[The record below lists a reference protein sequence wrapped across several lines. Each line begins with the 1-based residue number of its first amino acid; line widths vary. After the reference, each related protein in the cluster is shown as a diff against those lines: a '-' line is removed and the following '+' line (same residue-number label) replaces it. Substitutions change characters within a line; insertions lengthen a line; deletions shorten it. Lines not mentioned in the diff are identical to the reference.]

1 MAGGLRAASSTQ
13 LAFAAPV
20 LPPPLAVTPA
30 AAVVP
35 PGSAA
40 EHASCA
46 ATADG
51 PSALAVAGAAV
62 ALAFGGVARRRRR
75 RRAVTAVAR
84 SVSRKE
90 WNERVKRIQDYRAVF
105 DVTIPKPL
113 GVTPKNFQ
121 NRPGVGIAQ
130 IKPDGNTA
138 DLNNRVILEG
148 FESMFVLEGDEVIA
162 VDGVDCEGKN
172 LDYVGALV
180 KSAPGDSI
188 TLTLCRNYQ
197 KGPVKVVW
205 MPGEEMITMNRG
217 SLLRTCAE
225 TARAEVR
232 YSCKDGW
239 CSSCWHTEDTS
250 DLVHR
255 ICKFNIP
262 KDWDNVKPLVLLR
275 ADFAFKT
282 KGLLV
287 KNLMQADGWLPP
299 PPVGVD
305 ANRVRKDMEE
315 ANVTGM

>member
-13 LAFAAPV
+13 LAFATQV
-20 LPPPLAVTPA
+20 CPPALTAAPA
-30 AAVVP
+30 AAVVAL
-35 PGSAA
+35 PGTAA
-40 EHASCA
+40 PHAACAVA
-46 ATADG
+46 ATG
-51 PSALAVAGAAV
+51 PSALAAAGVVVALALGGIARRGRRRGAAAV
-62 ALAFGGVARRRRR
+62 ARG
-75 RRAVTAVAR
+75 
-84 SVSRKE
+84 VSRKE
-90 WNERVKRIQDYRAVF
+90 WNDRVKRIQDYRAVF

-113 GVTPKNFQ
+113 GVTPRNFQ

-138 DLNNRVILEG
+138 DLNTRVILEG

-162 VDGVDCEGKN
+162 VDGIDCEGKN

-180 KSAPGDSI
+180 KSATGDSI

-205 MPGEEMITMNRG
+205 LPGEEMITMNRG

-262 KDWDNVKPLVLLR
+262 KDWDNVKPLMLLR